1 MSTKKLKT
9 KVIAVGLTGVVISGV
24 IINQQYE
31 INQLERDLQIQ
42 QNITDQK
49 HNYTETSIDI
59 TTLKEQLNE
68 KCNFKVLD
76 STINI
81 RHTYSYKRDSIFG
94 FKSEYKLVGTAD
106 FYYALTTDLSQS
118 TITKATRDKIVIEVP
133 RATIDEKAYHRVAN
147 SFVRLDLECSANILS
162 NKQDAE
168 KATRQWEDS
177 FDTKGI
183 EYVEKYMARDSVRNK
198 IDQLTVRQVQAL
210 FEKLGYSQA
219 IEVIIK

>member
-9 KVIAVGLTGVVISGV
+9 KVIAVGLTGVVVSGV
-24 IINQQYE
+24 VLNQQFE
-31 INQLERDLQIQ
+31 IRQLERDLQIQ

-81 RHTYSYKRDSIFG
+81 RHMYSYKRDSILG

-106 FYYALTTDLSQS
+106 FYYALATDLSQS
-118 TITKATRDKIVIEVP
+118 TIIKATRDKIVIEVP
-133 RATIDEKAYHRVAN
+133 RAKIDEKAYHRVAN
-147 SFVRLDLECSANILS
+147 SFVRLDHECSTNILS

>member
-24 IINQQYE
+24 VINQQFE
-31 INQLERDLQIQ
+31 IRQLERDLQIQ

-49 HNYTETSIDI
+49 NNYTETLIDI
-59 TTLKEQLNE
+59 STLKEQLNE
-68 KCNFKVLD
+68 ECNFKVLD
-76 STINI
+76 STITI
-81 RHTYSYKRDSIFG
+81 RHTYSYKRDSILG

-106 FYYALTTDLSQS
+106 FYYALTTNLSQA
-118 TITKATRDKIVIEVP
+118 TIMKATENKIVIEVP

-183 EYVEKYMARDSVRNK
+183 EYVEKYMARDSVQNK
-198 IDQLTVRQVQAL
+198 IDQLTLRQVL
-210 FEKLGYSQA
+210 TVFEKLGNSQA
-219 IEVIIK
+219 IEVVIK

>member
-1 MSTKKLKT
+1 MSAKKLKT

-24 IINQQYE
+24 VINQQFE
-31 INQLERDLQIQ
+31 IRQLERDLQIQ

-49 HNYTETSIDI
+49 HNYTETLIDI
-59 TTLKEQLNE
+59 STLKEQLNE
-68 KCNFKVLD
+68 ECNFKVLD
-76 STINI
+76 STITI
-81 RHTYSYKRDSIFG
+81 RHTYSYKRDSILG

-106 FYYALTTDLSQS
+106 FYYALTTNLSQAS
-118 TITKATRDKIVIEVP
+118 IMKVTENKIVIEVP

-183 EYVEKYMARDSVRNK
+183 EYVEKYMARDSVQNK

>member
-9 KVIAVGLTGVVISGV
+9 KVIAVGLTGVVVSGV
-24 IINQQYE
+24 VLNQQFE
-31 INQLERDLQIQ
+31 IRQLERDLQIQ

-49 HNYTETSIDI
+49 HNYTETLIDI
-59 TTLKEQLNE
+59 STLKEQLNE
-68 KCNFKVLD
+68 ECNFKVLD
-76 STINI
+76 STITI
-81 RHTYSYKRDSIFG
+81 RHTYSYKRDSILG

-106 FYYALTTDLSQS
+106 FYYALTTNLSQA
-118 TITKATRDKIVIEVP
+118 TIMKVTENKIVIEVP

-198 IDQLTVRQVQAL
+198 IDQLTIRQVQAL
-210 FEKLGYSQA
+210 FEKLG
-219 IEVIIK
+219 